1 MQPDFTV
8 NTPFANLGVRVE
20 QGCIVGIQAVAD
32 SLVLP
37 PQSVL
42 DKKIA
47 RQLNNYC
54 ERQTDC
60 FDVPLKLRGTAF
72 QKKVWRELRRIPPG
86 KVMTYGELAQ
96 KLRTSPRAVGNACR
110 RNPVLL
116 MVPCH
121 RVVSASGLGGFAG
134 KTRGK
139 WPDMKR
145 RLLQHEG
152 VMLG

>member
-1 MQPDFTV
+1 MQPGFTV
-8 NTPFANLGVRVE
+8 HTPFANLGVRLE
-20 QGCIVGIQAVAD
+20 QGCVVGIQAVAD
-32 SLVLP
+32 SLQLP
-37 PQSVL
+37 PQSAL

-47 RQLNNYC
+47 RLIRQYC
-54 ERQTDC
+54 QHKSVC

-72 QKKVWRELRRIPPG
+72 QKKVWRELCRIPPG
-86 KVMTYGELAQ
+86 EVRTYGELAA
-96 KLRTSPRAVGNACR
+96 KLSTSPRAVGNACR

-134 KTRGK
+134 KTTGL
-139 WPDMKR
+139 WPAMKR

-152 VMLG
+152 VLLD